1 MKKKQKKENRKTR
14 SSLEKFNL
22 LIDAI
27 NKLYLETGIH
37 RAR

>member
-1 MKKKQKKENRKTR
+1 MKKNQKKEHRKTN

-27 NKLYLETGIH
+27 NKLYLETGVH
-37 RAR
+37 ATR